1 MHYPPPRRH
10 FLRRM
15 VIGSGLAAFGRFA
28 ASAQPGSALT
38 ATASFVP
45 RKARQIFIKNGVP
58 QNAVEEAVLFP
69 FDDYSLPFS
78 RDLHMSLVTGRK
90 FPDEVD
96 NGLNIVMDPRQPTKP
111 VLPQGKRGEPDSYEV
126 LCPNVFLIDGEYRMW
141 YLGQGEDR
149 KRRSC
154 YAVSKDGFS
163 WERPKLGLV
172 EYSGSKQNN
181 LVSGPCGEWVLYEP
195 EDPDPS
201 RRFKSLYMGP
211 VMRIGVSFSADGL
224 IWKAGSQDIF
234 GIGCELG
241 TVFKF
246 NGCYYANGQG
256 GPAPINRPIP
266 PPIEGASKRIMVTYA
281 SYDFEHWTHAAAMS
295 FRRDN
300 IPPRVPTDF
309 EPHRGPQVHEGA
321 PVWDRGSVL
330 IGFYGQWENPRND
343 RRYWKQDIGFAISHD
358 GMHFR
363 EPIPDFKMVHSYEER
378 DGAAEFLVQRN
389 AFANIGDRTVYWYS
403 VARTLPTEPTG
414 VKVATWVRDR
424 LGCFSAA
431 RKNHGF
437 GAAYEPHC
445 ISCPIELKQPDSRIF
460 VNADG
465 LGEYSQIKVHLLDHQ
480 FRPVPRYSGGDCVP
494 ISESGLRQPAVW
506 RNRTQLEEF
515 IHPIRIRVDW
525 EGIRP
530 EDAQLYAI
538 YVA

>member
-1 MHYPPPRRH
+1 MHGSQLRRH
-10 FLRRM
+10 FLRKLLA
-15 VIGSGLAAFGRFA
+15 GSGLAAFEPFA
-28 ASAQPGSALT
+28 RSTLLGSPLPAPAGAAQI
-38 ATASFVP
+38 VV
-45 RKARQIFIKNGVP
+45 RNGVP
-58 QNAVEEAVLFP
+58 QSAVEEAVLFP
-69 FDDYSLPFS
+69 FDDCSLPFS

-96 NGLNIVMDPRQPTKP
+96 NGLNIVMDPRHPGKA
-111 VLPQGKRGEPDSYEV
+111 VLPQGKPGDPDSYEV
-126 LCPNVFLIDGEYRMW
+126 LCPNVFFMNGEYRMW
-141 YLGQGEDR
+141 YLAQGEDR
-149 KRRSC
+149 KRRIC

-172 EYSGSKQNN
+172 EYNGSKQNN
-181 LVSGPCGEWVLYEP
+181 LVAGPCGEWVLYEP

-224 IWKAGSQDIF
+224 TWKAGAQDVF

-266 PPIEGASKRIMVTYA
+266 PPVEAASKRIMVTYA

-330 IGFYGQWENPRND
+330 IGFYGQWDNPRND
-343 RRYWKQDIGFAISHD
+343 RRYWTQDIGLAISHD
-358 GMHFR
+358 GLHFR
-363 EPIPDFKMVHSYEER
+363 EPVPDFKMVHSYEER

-403 VARTLPTEPTG
+403 VARSFPTEPTG

-424 LGCFSAA
+424 LGYFNAA

-445 ISCPIELKQPDSRIF
+445 ISCPIEVNRQGSRVF

-465 LGEYSQIKVHLLDHQ
+465 LGQYSQIKVHVLDHQ
-480 FRPVPRYSGGDCVP
+480 FRPLPGYSGEDCVP
-494 ISESGLRQPAVW
+494 LSESGLRQAVVW
-506 RNRTQLEEF
+506 RNRKQLEQF
-515 IHPIRIRVDW
+515 SHPIRIRVDW
-525 EGIRP
+525 AGIRP
-530 EDAQLYAI
+530 EDAQLYSI